1 MVNIKFCENSVY
13 CVVYNNGKSNDIA
26 MPVNSKVMSIN
37 YSPQRF
43 NNHNYLHN
51 SKQYYQVLISE
62 RRTGNDTVK

>member
-1 MVNIKFCENSVY
+1 MVNITFCDNSVY
-13 CVVYNNGKSNDIA
+13 CAVYYGGKSKDIS
-26 MPVNSKVMSIN
+26 MPVNSKVMNTN

-62 RRTGNDTVK
+62 RRPGNDTVK